1 MPPELV
7 ALNTETHRHARMH
20 PVGGIHPHCIQVVLG
35 ELTQAATCCPL
46 FFVKDPETGQF
57 NLVALFGF
65 RAGELLIEGAE
76 TGQAPFVPL
85 EIVRQGFY
93 AVGDTIALDQA
104 HPRFAPG
111 GSIPLFDAM
120 GEPTDETRL
129 IQRTIGALIQ
139 GKAATRAFIDAM
151 VQLRVI
157 EPIALTLN
165 FDDGEKFNL
174 MDLYT
179 ISLDA
184 LNDLDDSTIVRLF
197 RDGSLAAALC
207 IQGSVRQV
215 GVLAQRRN
223 NALGI
228 I

>member
-1 MPPELV
+1 MQPDLV
-7 ALNTETHRHARMH
+7 ILNAERHRNTRMH
-20 PVGGIHPHCIQVVLG
+20 PVAKGHPHCVQVVLN

-65 RAGELLIEGAE
+65 RAGEILIEGADQ
-76 TGQAPFVPL
+76 GHAPFVPM
-85 EIVRQGFY
+85 EIIRQGFY
-93 AVGDTIALDQA
+93 AVEDTIALDQA

-129 IQRTIGALIQ
+129 IQRSIGALIQ
-139 GKAATRAFIDAM
+139 GRAATRVFINTMAA
-151 VQLRVI
+151 LRLI
-157 EPIALTLN
+157 EPITFTLN

-184 LNDLDDSTIVRLF
+184 LNDLDDSEIVRLF

-207 IQGSVRQV
+207 IQGSIRQV

-223 NALGI
+223 NALGAA
-228 I
+228 